1 MTQTS
6 QTSHPSSAPL
16 GACAASA
23 TGHGGAPHD
32 ARQAS
37 TVAGSGH
44 PEPESANGDGLLL
57 FAHGARD
64 PAWAAPFQAIA
75 AELQNRRPG
84 LPLALAYLELM
95 TPDLATAAGALVALG
110 CQRIQ
115 IVPMFLGS
123 SGHVRRDVPP
133 QVEALRR
140 EYPGVLF
147 LLHDAIGEQPSVIRA
162 MAAATLD
169 VVSAVSSLPGALLT
183 APQDPAAASAT
194 EATRQP

>member
-1 MTQTS
+1 MTT
-6 QTSHPSSAPL
+6 TKPSHPSSAPS
-16 GACAASA
+16 ASSAASA
-23 TGHGGAPHD
+23 TAHGAVRDVGH
-32 ARQAS
+32 AS
-37 TVAGSGH
+37 TMAGSSR

-169 VVSAVSSLPGALLT
+169 LVSAVSSLPGALLT

-194 EATRQP
+194 PARQP